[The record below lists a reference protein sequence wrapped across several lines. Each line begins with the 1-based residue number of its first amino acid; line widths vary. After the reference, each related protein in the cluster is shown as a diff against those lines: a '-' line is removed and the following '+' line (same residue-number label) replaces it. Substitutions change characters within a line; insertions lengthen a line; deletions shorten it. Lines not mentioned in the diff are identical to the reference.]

1 VPHTAILG
9 SCFSFGPSDSGS
21 QRPATIPEFRV
32 FKRETGDYLRTSL
45 TRILL
50 VEDFKPYRSLTAT
63 LLSHNPDLKVIGEA
77 EDGSEAVA
85 QAQQLRPDLIL
96 MDIGLPKLNGLEA
109 ARRMRDVLPS
119 AKIVFLTQVADAD
132 VVKVAFNLGARGY
145 IVKQQAETE
154 LLIAIAAVLSG
165 KRFVTSG
172 LSGDGFGVEKSAK
185 D

>member
-1 VPHTAILG
+1 
-9 SCFSFGPSDSGS
+9 
-21 QRPATIPEFRV
+21 
-32 FKRETGDYLRTSL
+32 L

-63 LLSHNPDLKVIGEA
+63 LLSHNPNLKVIGEA

-85 QAQQLRPDLIL
+85 QAQQLKPDLIL

-109 ARRMRDVLPS
+109 ARRIRDVLPS
-119 AKIVFLTQVADAD
+119 AKIVFLTQVADVD

-154 LLIAIAAVLSG
+154 LLTAIAAVLSG
-165 KRFVTSG
+165 KQFVTSG
-172 LSGDGFGVEKSAK
+172 LSGDGFGVQKSTK